1 MNKTALYVRLSRDE
15 AGTQISESI
24 QNQQDF
30 LTNYASENGLDVIA
44 TFADDGYS
52 GTSFERPEFKKMIE
66 AIEHKE
72 IDTVV
77 TKDLSRLGRDYI
89 QTGYYLEQYF
99 PLHNVRYIAVNDG
112 IDTLLGGAGND
123 MSPFRAVF
131 NDMYAKD
138 ISQKVRTALL
148 TKKQKGQFIGR
159 SAPYGYRK
167 RENKLYIDEEKARIV
182 KQIFEQYLGG
192 KKPKEI
198 AEYLTE
204 KGVLAPC
211 GKPHIPWNDVTI
223 RRILSNPTY
232 AGHLTQNRCR
242 KINYKINKKVMLPKE
257 SWITVKNTH
266 EAIVAQDVFDAVCTM
281 KLKYEK

>member
-1 MNKTALYVRLSRDE
+1 MKNKAALYLRLSRDE
-15 AGTQISESI
+15 AGTTISESI

-30 LTNYASENGLDVIA
+30 LMRYAAENGLCVISV
-44 TFADDGYS
+44 FADDGYS
-52 GTSFERPEFKKMIE
+52 GTSFDRPQFKEMID
-66 AIEHKE
+66 AIERKE

-112 IDTLLGGAGND
+112 IDTMFGGAGND

-159 SAPYGYRK
+159 SAPYGYIK
-167 RENKLYIDEEKARIV
+167 HENKLFIDKNTAPVVKHIFTWYLSGKTPKA
-182 KQIFEQYLGG
+182 
-192 KKPKEI
+192 I
-198 AEYLTE
+198 AEILTNE
-204 KGVLAPC
+204 GVLAPC
-211 GKPHIPWNDVTI
+211 GKAFVPWNDVTI

-242 KINYKINKKVMLPKE
+242 KINYKVNKKVMLPKE
-257 SWITVKNTH
+257 CWITVYNTH
-266 EAIVAQDVFDAVCTM
+266 EAIIEQEIFNAVCTR
-281 KLKYEK
+281 KHK